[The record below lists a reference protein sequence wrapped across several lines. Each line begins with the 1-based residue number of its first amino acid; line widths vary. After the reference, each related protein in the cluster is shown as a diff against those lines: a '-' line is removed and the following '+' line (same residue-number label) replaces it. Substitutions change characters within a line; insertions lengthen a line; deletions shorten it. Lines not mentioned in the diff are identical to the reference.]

1 MMCSIEE
8 LGSSRDFYPD
18 APEDGIY
25 ILNATVESPDKIDW
39 HNRADLTLRSDAES
53 PYSWGAN
60 TSIKEIYE
68 TPALNAALRR
78 FMDENGLAWENVLT
92 TYEYT
97 AKDSVSLML
106 KNAGCSDAAF
116 AEFME
121 TLRQMRYLKQ

>member
-1 MMCSIEE
+1 
-8 LGSSRDFYPD
+8 
-18 APEDGIY
+18 
-25 ILNATVESPDKIDW
+25 
-39 HNRADLTLRSDAES
+39 RSDAES

-68 TPALNAALRR
+68 NPALNAALRR

-106 KNAGCSDAAF
+106 KNAGCSDEAF

-121 TLRQMRYLKQ
+121 TLRQMRHLKP